1 MAGVRAPRGVAVP
14 GRAPRV
20 PPAEEPYIHA
30 HVFDHRKPEVRALW
44 RDVCLNLT
52 ATGLVDGCGADASQQ
67 PFSYIGGVD
76 AGVGAAWEAGRNWT
90 LGNTTAALAPAGGF
104 LLGKLGFELGAY
116 TNGVLQEGC
125 VAGNATVNALRSAAA
140 AARRDRAAYVYEC
153 HSDGT
158 PDDLA
163 AFLVGAFPGA
173 FWGFGA
179 WVQPRG
185 GLASRWLP
193 VFDKPLGAPAADASY
208 DAPSATW
215 ARSFAHAAVTFNA
228 RTAKGDIQWN

>member
-1 MAGVRAPRGVAVP
+1 VST
-14 GRAPRV
+14 
-20 PPAEEPYIHA
+20 
-30 HVFDHRKPEVRALW
+30 EVRALW